1 MAKKATR
8 KPEQLPLSS
17 RKLIPLDKLT
27 INKDLQVR
35 GSVSESLA
43 KEYAFW
49 LSEDTDL
56 DPAKALSTVD
66 TDGKELILLCDGF
79 HRHRAYQMAKR
90 DKMPVTIE
98 EGGGD
103 YEADL
108 KRALE
113 IALCNTRHGE
123 RMSRSQKIHAVQ
135 LAIAR
140 FPRKDWS
147 DRKIALSCGV
157 SPQLVANV
165 RSGKATEKPRLRKKP
180 EKKSRAVREQEP
192 KRSKIQEFEDRTKL
206 MTEWVRQGYMDL
218 ISIANTVEDKQSRLI
233 VVRKKGQAITLV
245 KDGVEIHYTA
255 HFETKDGKVK
265 ITLGDKQDAGTGEP
279 DKAA

>member
-1 MAKKATR
+1 MAKKKTT
-8 KPEQLPLSS
+8 KPDQLRLSS

-27 INKDLQVR
+27 VMKDLQVR
-35 GSVSESLA
+35 GSVSEALA

-66 TDGKELILLCDGF
+66 TDGKEQILLADGF

-98 EGGGD
+98 EGSGD

-135 LAIAR
+135 LALAR

-157 SPQLVANV
+157 SPQLVAKV
-165 RSGKATEKPRLRKKP
+165 RAGKATEKPRLRKKP
-180 EKKSRAVREQEP
+180 ERKPRATATQEP
-192 KRSKIQEFEDRTKL
+192 KRTKVQEFEDRVKL
-206 MTEWVRQGYMDL
+206 MTEWVRQGYLDL
-218 ISIANTVEDKQSRLI
+218 ISIANTVDDKQSRLI
-233 VVRKKGQAITLV
+233 VVRKKGQSITLV
-245 KDGVEIHYTA
+245 KDGLEIGYVA
-255 HFETKDGKVK
+255 HFEVKEGKIK
-265 ITLGDKQDAGTGEP
+265 ITLGDKEDAGTGEP
-279 DKAA
+279 GKAA